1 MAFGDEEPV
10 LTHRSRVL
18 LVGLVYIVY
27 AVLSIVGLSVVAA
40 APNQDNTRFGAV
52 VALLV
57 PSLHFATST
66 LGALMPSGR
75 QALQVDPVLIVLLG
89 DWMQAAA
96 LGAASVAVDIGGG
109 LEGAKPSVIIA
120 CCAMNSGAQLAC
132 FYKAAFLL
140 DGERFD
146 QTTGESLQNL

>member
-1 MAFGDEEPV
+1 MAFDDEPV
-10 LTHRSRVL
+10 VRHRTRVL
-18 LVGLVYIVY
+18 LISLIYVVY

-40 APNQDNTRFGAV
+40 APNEDNVRFGAV

-75 QALQVDPVLIVLLG
+75 QALQVDPVIIVLLG

-96 LGAASVAVDIGGG
+96 LGATSVAVDIAGS
-109 LEGAKPSVIIA
+109 LEHAKSSVIIA
-120 CCAMNSGAQLAC
+120 CCALNAAAQVAC
-132 FYKAAFLL
+132 FAKAAFLL
-140 DGERFD
+140 DPEHFD
-146 QTTGESLQNL
+146 QTSGENLQTL